1 MTRMPE
7 IHQDR
12 DSMEHSAT
20 EQVIA
25 YIGLGSNL
33 ENPVE
38 QIKSARAA
46 IKAAKSTEE
55 LAFSGLYRSAPM
67 GPQDQPDYINAVM
80 EVKTSL
86 APHELLRCLQAI
98 ENSQGRVRSGER
110 WGART
115 LDLDLL
121 IYGDRQIQ
129 TADLTVPH
137 PGIPNRAFVLYPL
150 FELTS
155 QLLVP
160 GMGTIADLIAKCPS
174 ADLKRL

>member
-1 MTRMPE
+1 MPK
-7 IHQDR
+7 IYQDR
-12 DSMEHSAT
+12 KSMEHSGT

-33 ENPVE
+33 ENPVG
-38 QIKSARAA
+38 QLKSARAA
-46 IKAAKSTEE
+46 LAAAEGIEE
-55 LAFSGLYRSAPM
+55 LAFSGVYRSTPM

-86 APHELLRCLQAI
+86 APHQLLRCLQVI

-150 FELTS
+150 FELCS

-160 GMGTIADLIAKCPS
+160 GMGAIADLITKCPA

>member
-1 MTRMPE
+1 MTRIPE

-12 DSMEHSAT
+12 NFMEHSGT

-38 QIKSARAA
+38 QLKSARTSLAA
-46 IKAAKSTEE
+46 VEGIEE
-55 LAFSGLYRSAPM
+55 LAFSGLYLSTPM
-67 GPQDQPDYINAVM
+67 GPKDQPDYINAVM
-80 EVKTSL
+80 SVKTSL
-86 APHELLRCLQAI
+86 TAHELLHCLQEI
-98 ENSQGRVRSGER
+98 EHGQGRVRTGER

-121 IYGDRQIQ
+121 IYGDSQIR
-129 TADLTVPH
+129 TPDLTVPH
-137 PGIPNRAFVLYPL
+137 PGIPNRNFVLYPL
-150 FELTS
+150 FELCS

-160 GMGTIADLIAKCPS
+160 GMGTIADLIAKCPT
-174 ADLKRL
+174 AGLQRL